1 MSNSAL
7 LLAVENRFRTEWA
20 LVNPTI
26 TVRYDGVSF
35 TPPSPQASWVAI
47 EVWDGDRDKASI
59 GPGVQ
64 VRREFGTVFVDVYTE
79 PDIGSLT
86 ARDLCDDITTIF
98 RDVQVSGITFY
109 EPSILRVGEK
119 YYPGVQGTSGTAQW
133 YMMKVAIPFKYD
145 EFV

>member
-7 LLAVENRFRTEWA
+7 LLAVENRFRTQWA
-20 LVNPTI
+20 SVNPTVP
-26 TVRYDGVSF
+26 VRYDGIPF
-35 TPPSPQASWVAI
+35 TPPEPQSPFVCI
-47 EVWDGDRDKASI
+47 EVWDGDRNKASV

-79 PDIGSLT
+79 PDVGTLP
-86 ARDLCDDITTIF
+86 ARTLCDQITTIF